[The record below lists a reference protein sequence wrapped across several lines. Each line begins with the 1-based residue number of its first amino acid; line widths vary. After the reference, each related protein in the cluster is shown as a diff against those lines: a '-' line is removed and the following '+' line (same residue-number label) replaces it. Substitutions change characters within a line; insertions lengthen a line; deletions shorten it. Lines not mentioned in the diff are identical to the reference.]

1 MVITIRFTLINMAQK
16 NNVRFRQYLRCVI
29 VYTDV
34 QSVRVLHYAVS
45 TDYVDDFVQMIKD
58 TFVHPD
64 ISFTDIIYSPDS
76 RQFFQLI

>member
-1 MVITIRFTLINMAQK
+1 MK
-16 NNVRFRQYLRCVI
+16 KKVRFRQFLRCVI
-29 VYTDV
+29 VYTDI

-45 TDYVDDFVQMIKD
+45 TDYVDEFVLMIQD

-64 ISFTDIIYSPDS
+64 VSFTDIIYSPDL

>member
-1 MVITIRFTLINMAQK
+1 MDKK
-16 NNVRFRQYLRCVI
+16 NCFRQYLRCVI
-29 VYTDV
+29 TYTDI

-45 TDYVDDFVQMIKD
+45 VDYVDDFVQMIKD

-64 ISFTDIIYSPDS
+64 ISFTDIIYSPDF

>member
-1 MVITIRFTLINMAQK
+1 MRK
-16 NNVRFRQYLRCVI
+16 KVRFRQYLRCVI
-29 VYTDV
+29 VYTDI

-45 TDYVDDFVQMIKD
+45 NDYVDEFVQMIKD

>member
-1 MVITIRFTLINMAQK
+1 MIRFTLIIMVRK
-16 NNVRFRQYLRCVI
+16 NKVSFRQYLRCVI
-29 VYTDV
+29 VYTDI

-45 TDYVDDFVQMIKD
+45 TDYVDEFVQMILD

>member
-1 MVITIRFTLINMAQK
+1 MKKEFHL
-16 NNVRFRQYLRCVI
+16 RQYLRCVI
-29 VYTDV
+29 VYTDI

-45 TDYVDDFVQMIKD
+45 ADYVDEFVRMIKD

>member
-1 MVITIRFTLINMAQK
+1 MSK
-16 NNVRFRQYLRCVI
+16 KVRFRQYLRCVI
-29 VYTDV
+29 AYTDI

-45 TDYVDDFVQMIKD
+45 TDYVDEFVQMIKD

>member
-1 MVITIRFTLINMAQK
+1 MSK
-16 NNVRFRQYLRCVI
+16 KVRFRQYLRCVI
-29 VYTDV
+29 VYTDI

-45 TDYVDDFVQMIKD
+45 TDYVEDFIQMIKD
-58 TFVHPD
+58 TFVHPG

>member
-1 MVITIRFTLINMAQK
+1 MKKKLC
-16 NNVRFRQYLRCVI
+16 FRQYLRCVI
-29 VYTDV
+29 AYNDI

-45 TDYVDDFVQMIKD
+45 DDYVDEFVQMIKD

>member
-1 MVITIRFTLINMAQK
+1 MSK
-16 NNVRFRQYLRCVI
+16 KVRFRQYLRCVI
-29 VYTDV
+29 VYTDI

-45 TDYVDDFVQMIKD
+45 TDYVEDFVQMIND

>member
-1 MVITIRFTLINMAQK
+1 MSKKVC
-16 NNVRFRQYLRCVI
+16 FRQYLRCVI
-29 VYTDV
+29 TYTDI

-45 TDYVDDFVQMIKD
+45 TDYVEDFIQMIKD

>member
-1 MVITIRFTLINMAQK
+1 MSK
-16 NNVRFRQYLRCVI
+16 KVRFRQYLRCVI
-29 VYTDV
+29 VYTDI

-45 TDYVDDFVQMIKD
+45 TDHVEEFVQMIKD

>member
-1 MVITIRFTLINMAQK
+1 MKTKFC
-16 NNVRFRQYLRCVI
+16 FRQYLRCVI
-29 VYTDV
+29 VYTDILF
-34 QSVRVLHYAVS
+34 VRVLHYAVS
-45 TDYVDDFVQMIKD
+45 ADYVDEFVQMIKD

>member
-1 MVITIRFTLINMAQK
+1 MNKSSHLS
-16 NNVRFRQYLRCVI
+16 QYLRCVI
-29 VYTDV
+29 VYNDI

-45 TDYVDDFVQMIKD
+45 TDYVEEFIQMIKD

>member
-1 MVITIRFTLINMAQK
+1 MKKKL
-16 NNVRFRQYLRCVI
+16 RFRQYLRCVI
-29 VYTDV
+29 SYTDI

-45 TDYVDDFVQMIKD
+45 VDYVDEFVQMIKD

-64 ISFTDIIYSPDS
+64 ISFMDIIYSFDS

>member
-1 MVITIRFTLINMAQK
+1 MK
-16 NNVRFRQYLRCVI
+16 KKVRFRQYLRCVI
-29 VYTDV
+29 VYTDI

-45 TDYVDDFVQMIKD
+45 TDYVDEFVQMIQD

-64 ISFTDIIYSPDS
+64 ISFTDIIFSPDS

>member
-1 MVITIRFTLINMAQK
+1 MVNK
-16 NNVRFRQYLRCVI
+16 VRFQQYLRCVI
-29 VYTDV
+29 VYTDI

-45 TDYVDDFVQMIKD
+45 TDYVDDFVQLIQD

>member
-1 MVITIRFTLINMAQK
+1 MKMK
-16 NNVRFRQYLRCVI
+16 VRLRQYLRCVI
-29 VYTDV
+29 AYTDI

-45 TDYVDDFVQMIKD
+45 TDYVDDFVLMIQD

-64 ISFTDIIYSPDS
+64 ISFTDIIYSYDS

>member
-1 MVITIRFTLINMAQK
+1 MKKKRISH
-16 NNVRFRQYLRCVI
+16 YLRCVI
-29 VYTDV
+29 VYTDT

-45 TDYVDDFVQMIKD
+45 ADYVDEFVQMIKD

-64 ISFTDIIYSPDS
+64 ISFTDIFYSFDS

>member
-1 MVITIRFTLINMAQK
+1 MKKASHLS
-16 NNVRFRQYLRCVI
+16 QYLRCVI
-29 VYTDV
+29 VYTDI

-45 TDYVDDFVQMIKD
+45 TDYVEDFIQMIKD

>member
-1 MVITIRFTLINMAQK
+1 MSK
-16 NNVRFRQYLRCVI
+16 KVRFRQYLRCVI
-29 VYTDV
+29 IYTDI

-45 TDYVDDFVQMIKD
+45 TDYVEDFIQMIKD

>member
-1 MVITIRFTLINMAQK
+1 MSK
-16 NNVRFRQYLRCVI
+16 KVRFRQYLRCVI
-29 VYTDV
+29 AYTDI

-45 TDYVDDFVQMIKD
+45 TDYVEDFIQMIKD

>member
-1 MVITIRFTLINMAQK
+1 MKKKL
-16 NNVRFRQYLRCVI
+16 RFRQYLRCVI
-29 VYTDV
+29 VYTDI

-45 TDYVDDFVQMIKD
+45 TDYVENFVQMIKD